1 MSLTWTNGRWDP
13 DFIKKLNEN
22 HLAQCIDVNVLMSMA
37 SMPVDDAIFC
47 VNCYIKEVAWVD
59 DVNSYLQDRINEIQ
73 LQYNADVMYDPLLD
87 ESFLFDP

>member
-1 MSLTWTNGRWDP
+1 M
-13 DFIKKLNEN
+13 KKLNEN
-22 HLAQCIDVNVLMSMA
+22 HLSQCIDVNVLMSMA

-59 DVNSYLQDRINEIQ
+59 DVNSYLQQRIDEIQ
-73 LQYNADVMYDPLLD
+73 LQYNEDVMYDPLLD